1 MASSSAT
8 SANTAPVP
16 SSTTAST
23 AASVSAPPIPR
34 TVVEYLRSFGP
45 GIVIVLTWLGAGD
58 IVDMGVAG
66 SNYGY
71 SLMWVLVLAIFMRY
85 VLVSL
90 IARYHLCNQR
100 GESVIDG
107 LCRLHPLAAPILA
120 IAVFVMAHVYGAY
133 MTVGVG
139 EVCANLFRAGPP
151 WLWAIACNAVAFTL
165 VFRPA
170 YGPLETIFKLFLG
183 LLGVSFISSAIF
195 VGASPL
201 AVLQG
206 LFRFEVPDAAGRF
219 NPFLVGTAM
228 IGAVGGSIM
237 NLAYPYFLDAKG
249 WRGPQ
254 YRRVQTYDLLL
265 GIVAMIVLN
274 LAVWT
279 LGAELLYP
287 DRQIHS
293 LDDLPA
299 LVSTVLGEWGRALFY
314 LGIFA
319 AIYTSILGHATGLG
333 MLGTHA
339 WLRWRGESGTDT
351 ASLQRHVVY
360 RGIVIWSLVSPLV
373 WTLPGMPDFVMLT
386 LVANGAQVVT
396 VPFIAGGLWRI
407 TASSEVIGDRF
418 RARPWENA
426 VMALLFVLAIY
437 AAMHSITTLA
447 TLVRS

>member
-1 MASSSAT
+1 MTPST
-8 SANTAPVP
+8 PVP
-16 SSTTAST
+16 
-23 AASVSAPPIPR
+23 APPVPHS
-34 TVVEYLRSFGP
+34 VGEYIRSFGP

-66 SNYGY
+66 ANYGY
-71 SLMWVLVLAIFMRY
+71 SLMWVLVLAVFMRF

-90 IARYHLCNQR
+90 IARYHLCNQH

-107 LCRLHPLAAPILA
+107 LCRVHPAAAPILTV
-120 IAVFVMAHVYGAY
+120 AVVVMAHVYGAY
-133 MTVGVG
+133 MTVGIG

-151 WLWAIACNAVAFTL
+151 WLWAIACNAVALAL
-165 VFRPA
+165 VFLPA
-170 YGPLETIFKLFLG
+170 YGPLETIFKVFLA
-183 LLGVSFISSAIF
+183 LLSVSFIGSAFF

-201 AVLQG
+201 GVLQG
-206 LFRFEVPDAAGRF
+206 LYSVELPDAAGRF
-219 NPFLVGTAM
+219 NPILVGTAM

-254 YRRVQTYDLLL
+254 YRKVQTYDLLL
-265 GIVAMIVLN
+265 GIVVMVVLN

-287 DRQIHS
+287 DKQIHS

-333 MLGTHA
+333 MLGTHV
-339 WLRWRGESGTDT
+339 WLRWRGGSAADT
-351 ASLQRHVVY
+351 ATATLQQHKLY
-360 RGIVIWSLVSPLV
+360 RAICIWSLVTPLI

-386 LVANGAQVVT
+386 LVANGAQVVI
-396 VPFIAGGLWRI
+396 VPLIAGGLWRI
-407 TASSEVIGDRF
+407 TASSQFIGDRY

-426 VMALLFVLAIY
+426 VMALLFVLALY
-437 AAMHSITTLA
+437 AAFHSVTALF
-447 TLVRS
+447 TLVKS

>member
-1 MASSSAT
+1 MASSSAPT
-8 SANTAPVP
+8 PAPAPAPPAQIPAPPVP
-16 SSTTAST
+16 R
-23 AASVSAPPIPR
+23 SAG
-34 TVVEYLRSFGP
+34 EYLRSFGP

-66 SNYGY
+66 ANYGY
-71 SLMWVLVLAIFMRY
+71 SLMWVLVLAIIMRF

-90 IARYHLCNQR
+90 IARYHLCNQH

-107 LCRLHPLAAPILA
+107 LCRLHRLAAPTLA

-139 EVCANLFRAGPP
+139 EVCANLFRAGPV
-151 WLWAIACNAVAFTL
+151 WLWAMVCNGIAFAL
-165 VFRPA
+165 VLRPA
-170 YGPLETIFKLFLG
+170 YGPLETLFKLFLA
-183 LLGVSFISSAIF
+183 LLSVSFVGSAIF

-201 AVLQG
+201 GVLQG
-206 LFRFEVPDAAGRF
+206 LYRVEVPDVAGRF
-219 NPFLVGTAM
+219 NPVLVGSAM

-249 WRGPQ
+249 WRGEQ

-265 GIVAMIVLN
+265 GIVAMVVLN

-287 DRQIHS
+287 DQQIHS

-299 LVSTVLGEWGRALFY
+299 LISTVLGEWGRALFY

-319 AIYTSILGHATGLG
+319 AIFTSILGHAAGLG

-339 WLRWRGESGTDT
+339 WLRWRGDAATDT
-351 ASLQRHVVY
+351 ASLQRHRLYRAIVV
-360 RGIVIWSLVSPLV
+360 WSLVSPLV

-386 LVANGAQVVT
+386 LIANGAQVVV
-396 VPFIAGGLWRI
+396 VPLIAGGLWRI
-407 TASSEVIGDRF
+407 TASSEFIGERF

-426 VMALLFVLAIY
+426 VMALLFVLALY
-437 AAMHSITTLA
+437 AASHSVAALV